1 MNILNPVSYKFNK
14 YLLTISGLILS
25 STQLFNPAF
34 SQIVPDTSLPGN
46 LSIITPSAI
55 KGTPIKRIDGGLKIG
70 QNKFHSFL
78 EFNNANGE
86 SIYFSNP
93 SQVANILVRVTGS
106 NISVING
113 KLGVLGNADLFFLNP
128 NGILF
133 GGGSHLDISGSFIA
147 STARNILFSD
157 GSFFGNENLLTF
169 PSSNAKITGIKLD
182 NNSRDIT
189 ILGNGHNL
197 SPASSENVGAPLDRS
212 NINGLEPGK
221 SRTIGFFARNLIFD
235 GGVVTSQSGNI
246 EIGSIKEGTINL
258 NKYKERWLLSYKN
271 ISPLGNISFLNQS
284 FVESRGSGDNS
295 VSIYGN
301 KITVDSGSLIAIEN
315 SGIFANTDTLFKN
328 VLNIYASDE
337 LIVKGISQDDNPL
350 SSGIIATSRDASG
363 GADIQI
369 SALSLTLEEG
379 GGIASTTFGT
389 GAGSDIDISTI
400 EGVKISSS
408 PVLAPGVNSFI
419 TSTTFSLGRGGNIRL
434 RSRDLILSK
443 GGSIGTGTF
452 SNASAGNVDVY
463 TQGDI
468 RLTGF
473 APLVP
478 PLSPLNPVS
487 SNINSATFS
496 SGSGGNLNIS
506 AESLLV
512 ENGGTVGASS
522 FSSGNTGDISINVRK
537 SLKVFGI
544 SPPLSL
550 PSVIGISLF
559 GSGNSGTLKLRAM
572 DLRIE
577 DGGLVG
583 SSNFGNGATGPI
595 DIETTGSITI
605 SGSYSTFLPSTIG
618 SATISAN
625 PQLKSLFN
633 LPDIPSGQSAAILI
647 NTPLLTVKNGG
658 RISVQ
663 NDGPDDAG
671 NLSINADRINIDNA
685 SLLATAFGN
694 GGNIE
699 INANFFS
706 LNNGAISATT
716 QGNGTGG
723 NIDIDTD
730 LLVGF
735 GGNDITA
742 NAVKDSGG
750 NIRIDTVGLF
760 LSPGTNITAT
770 SEAGLLLDGTVTL
783 NTQRTGAEETT
794 APAPDLETSPEVVS
808 ACNPSTGPS
817 RFVMMGPGGLKVEPE
832 HPVLGD
838 SRWEISKLQLASQPQ
853 TVQGTE
859 EKSMVEATGWEKR
872 NDKLVLVAKH
882 QNQVNSTASKPAT
895 CDKT

>member
-1 MNILNPVSYKFNK
+1 MKILNSASYKANK
-14 YLLTISGLILS
+14 YFLTTSVLIFS

-34 SQIVPDTSLPGN
+34 SQIVPDNSLPEN
-46 LSIITPSAI
+46 SSTVTPATVN
-55 KGTPIKRIDGGLKIG
+55 GAPIRRIDGGLKVG

-133 GGGSHLDISGSFIA
+133 GGGAHLDISGSFIA

-157 GSFFGNENLLTF
+157 GSFFGNDNLLTF

-189 ILGNGHNL
+189 VLGNGHNL
-197 SPASSENVGAPLDRS
+197 SPASSDNVGAPLDRS

-295 VSIYGN
+295 VSMYGN

-315 SGIFANTDTLFKN
+315 SGIFANTDPLFKN

-350 SSGIIATSRDASG
+350 SSGIIATSRDTSG

-452 SNASAGNVDVY
+452 SNASAGNVDIY

-473 APLVP
+473 SPLVP

-537 SLKVFGI
+537 SLEVFGV

-583 SSNFGNGATGPI
+583 SSNFGNGSAGPI

-605 SGSYSTFLPSTIG
+605 SGSYSTFFPSTIG

-663 NDGPDDAG
+663 NDGPNDAG

-699 INANFFS
+699 INAKFFS
-706 LNNGAISATT
+706 LSNGTVSVTT

-730 LLVGF
+730 LFVGF
-735 GGNDITA
+735 GTNIISA
-742 NAVKDSGG
+742 NAVNNKGG
-750 NIRIDTVGLF
+750 NIRISTIGF
-760 LSPGTNITAT
+760 FPSPGTRITAT
-770 SEAGLLLDGTVTL
+770 SEAGAQENGTVTL
-783 NTQRTGAEETT
+783 NALKIGAEETIT
-794 APAPDLETSPEVVS
+794 RAPDLEISPQLIS
-808 ACNPSTGPS
+808 ACNPSTGDS
-817 RFVMMGPGGLKVEPE
+817 KFVAMGPGALQVEPSHFAE
-832 HPVLGD
+832 TD
-838 SRWEISKLQLASQPQ
+838 SILDSPISKSASKSQ
-853 TVQGTE
+853 TAPPPT
-859 EKSMVEATGWEKR
+859 KNPIVEATGWSK
-872 NDKLVLVAKH
+872 NNGKTVLIAKTKA
-882 QNQVNSTASKPAT
+882 QSTHASSDPSMCKGS
-895 CDKT
+895 